1 MVYARSLACGC
12 IAGVGMAFFGCESA
26 ACECSY
32 GCILD
37 ISMVCCICAHGRATV
52 HTIKQ
57 SCTLVAHNISSVF
70 LSLPAELH
78 REKAACVAC
87 HKVNKCTSHP
97 KQKTQNGQTT
107 FPFPG
112 GLCFFVR
119 VFYLTEW
126 LKTFRELCRSS
137 WQPAC
142 QSVSIGMVVA
152 TLIYSLYQ

>member
-107 FPFPG
+107 LHFPG
-112 GLCFFVR
+112 GIIVFLW

-126 LKTFRELCRSS
+126 LKTFRKLCRPS

-142 QSVSIGMVVA
+142 KSVSIGMLVA
-152 TLIYSLYQ
+152 TFIASL